1 MSNLH
6 LLCIS
11 LDKDR
16 YRSNILNVNDK
27 PGFCKFLFRHT
38 SHSTIETPVGPHRS
52 RVKMRNLLFESGNS
66 VVARQTAAFRHFKS
80 CESALKKDKL
90 QSEKDNFCMKH
101 FTWFYSHW
109 ITFGGLLSH
118 LVLYLSNLI
127 LTRFFEENLI
137 TRPIWFSPASFK
149 KTLLLVRSD
158 QSFKTF

>member
-16 YRSNILNVNDK
+16 DGSNILNVNDK
-27 PGFCKFLFRHT
+27 PGFCKFLFRHM
-38 SHSTIETPVGPHRS
+38 SHSTIETPFGPHRS

-90 QSEKDNFCMKH
+90 QSETLHM
-101 FTWFYSHW
+101 
-109 ITFGGLLSH
+109 
-118 LVLYLSNLI
+118 I
-127 LTRFFEENLI
+127 LQPLNH
-137 TRPIWFSPASFK
+137 IWGVAVSPAS
-149 KTLLLVRSD
+149 LLVRPYYLVKSD
-158 QSFKTF
+158 SDPIL